1 MIGWARGLVA
11 TATEVAALRD
21 QVVTLSQHLLH
32 REMLC
37 RHYRQR
43 LQEWWRWGE
52 QMKAEQAR
60 LEASLRTAQE
70 LLAVVQPRT
79 EER

>member
-1 MIGWARGLVA
+1 MIGWVRGLVA

-21 QVVTLSQHLLH
+21 QVVSLSHHLVVARTQNL
-32 REMLC
+32 
-37 RHYRQR
+37 HYRHR